1 MKGVTFRGWL
11 VLLPL
16 ALILTAC
23 SGGSGSDHAGYGGG
37 GYYKVGN
44 PYKVAGR
51 WYHPAE
57 DPSYNRTGIASWYGP
72 QFHGRQTANG
82 ERFNMNALTAAHT
95 TLPMPSWV
103 RVTNLE
109 NGRSIVLRVNDRGP
123 FVGDRIIDVSRR
135 GAQLLGFEKQGTT
148 RVRVQVVAGPDAPA
162 PVQMAAAR
170 RSSTQP
176 QEAPKQAP
184 KAAST
189 SAPVPQRAQETVVA
203 APVDAVEI
211 AGSIPGTASTGVSA
225 ASPVDTGTRWLAA
238 EAGPD
243 DRVYIQAGAFSAY
256 KSARQVAE
264 GLERLGRVELSPLS
278 QGGQY
283 IYRVRIGPLASMGEA
298 GSLLGEVQALG
309 HNAARIVVD

>member
-1 MKGVTFRGWL
+1 MKGTSFRGWL
-11 VLLPL
+11 ILLPL
-16 ALILTAC
+16 ALVLAAC
-23 SGGSGSDHAGYGGG
+23 SSGSGSDHAGYGGGG

-57 DPSYNRTGIASWYGP
+57 DPGYNKVGIASWYGP

-148 RVRVQVVAGPDAPA
+148 RVRVQVVAGPDTPA

-170 RSSTQP
+170 RSSAKP
-176 QEAPKQAP
+176 REVPKQAP
-184 KAAST
+184 S
-189 SAPVPQRAQETVVA
+189 PRETVVA
-203 APVDAVEI
+203 APVDSVEV
-211 AGSIPGTASTGVSA
+211 AGSIPDTVDTGVSA
-225 ASPVDTGTRWLAA
+225 ASPPSNTGTRWLAA

-298 GSLLGEVQALG
+298 GNLLGEVQALG